1 MLWFSC
7 CGFHWLIEIYGL
19 RFRDADYFPSVIALM
34 KVQGYRDRLDEGN
47 DGFALGLKKLDEL
60 KCDRDV
66 LACKLDF
73 TIFGADDAARKSK
86 KAQALY
92 EDVCLEL
99 RNSEL
104 DMQAV
109 CKEILECRRHK
120 EAVADEIEK
129 LKAGAGVRCCPR
141 PCLHPHE
148 VEEAA
153 GPFMLEPC
161 AVCNRWYNSYDVVMA
176 SCRHLY
182 HPFCIT
188 KLVESQNSC
197 VTCNEVFAPS
207 WWASFGFQNMQ
218 PGEDATMLRLD
229 KSVCELSDT
238 MKCSFGIRSPVYK
251 WPHSVIA

>member
-1 MLWFSC
+1 
-7 CGFHWLIEIYGL
+7 
-19 RFRDADYFPSVIALM
+19 M

-47 DGFALGLKKLDEL
+47 DEFTLGLKKLDEL

-66 LACKLDF
+66 LARKLDF
-73 TIFGADDAARKSK
+73 AIFGSDDVARKSK

-104 DMQAV
+104 DMQAI
-109 CKEILECRRHK
+109 CEEILECRRYK

-129 LKAGAGVRCCPR
+129 LKAGAGVHCCPKL
-141 PCLHPHE
+141 CLHPHE

-176 SCRHLY
+176 SCRHFY

-207 WWASFGFQNMQ
+207 WWALFGFQKMQ
-218 PGEDATMLRLD
+218 PGEAATRLRLD
-229 KSVCELSDT
+229 KSV
-238 MKCSFGIRSPVYK
+238 
-251 WPHSVIA
+251 

>member
-1 MLWFSC
+1 
-7 CGFHWLIEIYGL
+7 L
-19 RFRDADYFPSVIALM
+19 RFRAAEYFSSIIALTQ
-34 KVQGYRDRLDEGN
+34 VQGYRDRLDEGN
-47 DGFALGLKKLDEL
+47 DGFTLGLKKLDEL

-66 LACKLDF
+66 LARKVDF
-73 TIFGADDAARKSK
+73 ATFGADDAARKAK
-86 KAQALY
+86 KAEALY

-99 RNSEL
+99 RKSES

-109 CKEILECRRHK
+109 CQEILECRRHR

-129 LKAGAGVRCCPR
+129 LKAGAGVHCRPK
-141 PCLHPHE
+141 PCLHPHK

-153 GPFMLEPC
+153 GPFMLDPC

-176 SCRHLY
+176 SCRHFY

-188 KLVESQNSC
+188 KLAESQNSC

-207 WWASFGFQNMQ
+207 WWTSFGFQKMR
-218 PGEDATMLRLD
+218 GREDAAMLALD

-238 MKCSFGIRSPVYK
+238 MKCSFGIWSPMCK
-251 WPHSVIA
+251 KPL